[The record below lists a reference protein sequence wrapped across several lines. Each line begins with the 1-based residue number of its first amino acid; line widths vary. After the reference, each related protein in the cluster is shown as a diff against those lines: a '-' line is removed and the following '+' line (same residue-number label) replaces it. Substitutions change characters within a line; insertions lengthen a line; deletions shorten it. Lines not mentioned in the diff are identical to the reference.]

1 MLIKSIPCVSSEKS
15 ESRSAGLGTA
25 AAMTT
30 RAARRMMTAFI
41 FLARTFLKL
50 NENLQSIDIPK
61 RSQMSIEISK
71 TGLTIHSKQI
81 LCI

>member
-30 RAARRMMTAFI
+30 RAARRMMMAFI
-41 FLARTFLKL
+41 FMAKAF
-50 NENLQSIDIPK
+50 
-61 RSQMSIEISK
+61 
-71 TGLTIHSKQI
+71 
-81 LCI
+81 